1 MIRIAKPEE
10 IGALIEII
18 RITFEKV
25 SIDKSIEDH
34 FGRLTGTP
42 WINRK
47 AVDIRRD
54 LAQNPQ
60 GVFVK
65 IVDNKIAGFI
75 TTVID
80 SEFSTGRI
88 PHLAVLPEYQGKGIG
103 KELLRHALQ
112 YIKDSGMKLMRIEV
126 LAHNKGA
133 LKLYREFGFEEVST
147 QLHLAMP
154 VSKYDTL
161 RPEGRSFSF

>member
-1 MIRIAKPEE
+1 MIRTAKPEE
-10 IGALIEII
+10 LDALIEII

-34 FGRLTGTP
+34 FGQLTGMP
-42 WINRK
+42 WIDRK
-47 AVDIRRD
+47 AADIRRD

-65 IVDNKIAGFI
+65 VVDEKIAGFI
-75 TTVID
+75 TTAID
-80 SEFSTGRI
+80 RDFSTGRI

-103 KELLRHALQ
+103 KELLHYALQ
-112 YIKDSGMKLMRIEV
+112 YIKASGMKLMRIEV

-133 LKLYREFGFEEVST
+133 FKLYREFGFEEVSA

-154 VSKYDTL
+154 VSKYKSL
-161 RPEGRSFSF
+161 

>member
-1 MIRIAKPEE
+1 MIRTASPGEIAV
-10 IGALIEII
+10 LIDII

-34 FGRLTGTP
+34 FGNLIGKP
-42 WINRK
+42 WIDRK

-54 LAQNPQ
+54 LSQNPE

-65 IVDNKIAGFI
+65 VLDGKIAGFI
-75 TTVID
+75 TIAFD
-80 SEFSTGRI
+80 RDFSTGRI
-88 PHLAVLPEYQGKGIG
+88 PHLAVLPEFQGKGIG
-103 KELLRHALQ
+103 KELLHHALQ

-133 LKLYREFGFEEVST
+133 FKLNREFGFEEVAE

-154 VSKYDTL
+154 VSKYKSL
-161 RPEGRSFSF
+161 KS